1 MEYNEELFKEKA
13 NQKAKTV
20 WLILS
25 LILSMSYGSE
35 MSRGL
40 RTKEYY
46 IAFLLICWLPFIL
59 GLLVLKLQ
67 GKASPS
73 YKYIIAIGYSIFYG
87 FVVATTASPLSFMYI
102 LPLASML
109 ILYKNRNYMIGFGV
123 LNSFILI
130 GGSLYKYIGG
140 QNTLT
145 DVNDYM
151 LQFSCLLL
159 CCICYVISI
168 NHLNASDGALTNSIK
183 DNLSRVITTVGQVKT
198 ASTAVVDGVT
208 VVRELSDENKQ
219 GADTVVDSML
229 ELSGKNDIL
238 HEKAMSSLDMTT
250 DINTQVQHV
259 AKLIEQMVILINES
273 VSHLNTSSNDLAGAV
288 ETTNTM
294 ADLSNEVENV
304 LNDFKD
310 EFNMVKKETSTIENI
325 TEQTNLL
332 ALNASIEAARAGDAG
347 KGFAVVADEIRNLSS
362 ETQNSSTRII
372 AALNHLEE
380 TSGKMTQSITQTLN
394 LIQITLQKIAQVNQS
409 VTNITSDSRQLGN
422 NIKIIDTA
430 IKEVECSNQNMV
442 DNMQQICDVM
452 QIMTDCVQ
460 NADKTT
466 KTMLSKY
473 EETTVN
479 VGNIETIIGDLME
492 ELGAG
497 GFMGIQDV
505 RPGMKVSLMTL
516 TPSGEP
522 DEEYKGE
529 ILQQQNSDVIVALRE
544 NGQNPLKLKAKSQN
558 CHLRIIVDNVLY
570 NWEDV
575 KAAPVKDGNGSCY
588 KLTVH
593 SHPDVMN
600 RRKYPRLPLTN
611 TCAVTMQDSGQ
622 SFKGKMV
629 NISANGFAFAVNS
642 SVFANAKGENVIL
655 SIPDFE
661 IPEGKNLEGCIIR
674 STNNKGEYIVGCRM
688 PEDNLA
694 IQNYITQST
703 FAKKTY

>member
-13 NQKAKTV
+13 NHKAKTV
-20 WLILS
+20 WFILS

-46 IAFLLICWLPFIL
+46 IIFLVMCWLPFLL
-59 GLLVLKLQ
+59 GLLALKLQ

-102 LPLASML
+102 LPVASML
-109 ILYKNRNYMIGFGV
+109 ILYKNRNYMIGFGI
-123 LNSFILI
+123 LNSFLLI
-130 GGSLYKYIGG
+130 AGSIYKYIGG
-140 QNTLT
+140 QNSME
-145 DVNDYM
+145 DINDYS
-151 LQFSCLLL
+151 LQLSCLIL
-159 CCICYVISI
+159 CCICYIISI
-168 NHLNASDGALTNSIK
+168 NHLNASDGALTDSIK
-183 DNLSRVITTVGQVKT
+183 DNLNRVITTVGQVKT

-208 VVRELSDENKQ
+208 VVRELADENKQ
-219 GADTVVDSML
+219 GANTVVDSML
-229 ELSGKNDIL
+229 ELSGKNDVL
-238 HEKAMSSLDMTT
+238 YEKTMSSMDMTT

-259 AKLIEQMVILINES
+259 AKLIEQMVLLTNES
-273 VSHLNTSSNDLAGAV
+273 VSHLNASSNDLASAV

-294 ADLSNEVENV
+294 ANLSNEVENV
-304 LNDFKD
+304 LNAFKD
-310 EFNMVKKETSTIENI
+310 EFDMVKKETSTIENI

-380 TSGKMTQSITQTLN
+380 TSDKMTHSITQTLK
-394 LIQITLQKIAQVNQS
+394 LIQITLQKITQVNES
-409 VTNITSDSRQLGN
+409 VTDITSDSHQLGR
-422 NIKIIDTA
+422 NIKIIDNA
-430 IKEVECSNQNMV
+430 IKEVETSNQNMV
-442 DNMQQICDVM
+442 ENMQQICDVM
-452 QIMTDCVQ
+452 QVMTDCVQ

-505 RPGMKVSLMTL
+505 KPGMKISVMTL
-516 TPSGEP
+516 AQSGEP
-522 DEEYKGE
+522 EQEYKGE
-529 ILQQQNSDVIVALRE
+529 VIEQEDLDVIVALPG
-544 NGQNPLKLKAKSQN
+544 NIAASLTSKSRFQS

-575 KAAPVKDGNGSCY
+575 KIASAKDGSDNHY

-600 RRKYPRLPLTN
+600 RRKYPRLPLANACTI
-611 TCAVTMQDSGQ
+611 TIAGSGQ
-622 SFKGKMV
+622 SFQGNMV
-629 NISANGFAFAVNS
+629 NVSANGFAFAVKS
-642 SVFANAKGENVIL
+642 SVFANVRGENVTL
-655 SIPDFE
+655 SVPDFE
-661 IPEGKNLEGCIIR
+661 IPEGQTLEGCIIR
-674 STNNKGEYIVGCRM
+674 STNNAGEYIVGCRM
-688 PEDNLA
+688 SDDNLA
-694 IQNYITQST
+694 LQDYVESRM
-703 FAKKTY
+703 FA

>member
-13 NQKAKTV
+13 NRKAKTV
-20 WLILS
+20 WLVLS
-25 LILSMSYGSE
+25 LVLSISYGSE
-35 MSRGL
+35 MSQGL

-46 IAFLLICWLPFIL
+46 IVFLLICWAPFIL

-67 GKASPS
+67 GKASAS
-73 YKYIIAIGYSIFYG
+73 YKYIVAIGYSIFYG
-87 FVVATTASPLSFMYI
+87 YVVATTASPLSFMYI

-109 ILYKNRNYMIGFGV
+109 VLYKTRNYMIGFGI
-123 LNSFILI
+123 LNSLILI
-130 GGSLYKYIGG
+130 GGSIYKYIGG
-140 QNTLT
+140 QNSKDDL
-145 DVNDYM
+145 NDYM

-183 DNLSRVITTVGQVKT
+183 DNLNRVITTVGQVKT

-208 VVRELSDENKQ
+208 VVRELADENKQ
-219 GADTVVDSML
+219 GANTVVDSML

-238 HEKAMSSLDMTT
+238 QEKTLSSMDMTT
-250 DINTQVQHV
+250 DISNQVEHV
-259 AKLIEQMVILINES
+259 AELIEQMVVLINES
-273 VSHLNTSSNDLAGAV
+273 VSHLNTSSNDLANAV

-294 ADLSNEVENV
+294 ANLSNQVENE
-304 LNDFKD
+304 LKDFKD
-310 EFNMVKKETSTIENI
+310 EFDMVKRETSTIENI

-362 ETQNSSTRII
+362 ETQNSSTRIMS
-372 AALNHLEE
+372 ALNHLEE
-380 TSGKMTQSITQTLN
+380 TSDKMTQSITRTLE
-394 LIQITLQKIAQVNQS
+394 LIQITLQKITQVNRS
-409 VTNITSDSRQLGN
+409 VTNITADSHRLGN
-422 NIKIIDTA
+422 NIKVIDTA
-430 IKEVECSNQNMV
+430 IKEVEGSNQNMV

-460 NADKTT
+460 NADETT
-466 KTMLSKY
+466 RTMLSKY

-505 RPGMKVSLMTL
+505 RPGMKISLMTL
-516 TPSGEP
+516 TQSGEP
-522 DEEYKGE
+522 DKEYRGE
-529 ILQQQNSDVIVALRE
+529 ILRQQDSDVFVALRE
-544 NGQNPLKLKAKSQN
+544 DEEKPFDLKAKSQN

-575 KAAPVKDGNGSCY
+575 KVSPVKDDNSY

-600 RRKYPRLPLTN
+600 RRKYPRLPITN
-611 TCAVTMQDSGQ
+611 ACIITVMNSGQ
-622 SFKGKMV
+622 SFQGSMV
-629 NISANGFAFAVNS
+629 NVSANGFAFAVKS
-642 SVFANAKGENVIL
+642 PVFANVKGENVTL

-661 IPEGKNLEGCIIR
+661 IPEGQILEGCIIR
-674 STNNKGEYIVGCRM
+674 STNNEGEYIVGCRM
-688 PEDNLA
+688 PEDNPA
-694 IQNYITQST
+694 IQNYISKSA
-703 FAKKTY
+703 FA

>member
-20 WLILS
+20 WLVLS

-35 MSRGL
+35 MSQGL

-46 IAFLLICWLPFIL
+46 IVFLLICWAPFIL

-67 GKASPS
+67 GKASVS
-73 YKYIIAIGYSIFYG
+73 YKYIVAIGYSVFYG
-87 FVVATTASPLSFMYI
+87 YVVATTASPLSFMYI

-109 ILYKNRNYMIGFGV
+109 VLYKTRNYMIGFGI
-123 LNSFILI
+123 LNSLILI
-130 GGSLYKYIGG
+130 GGSIYKYIGG
-140 QNTLT
+140 QNSMEDL
-145 DVNDYM
+145 NDYM

-183 DNLSRVITTVGQVKT
+183 DNLNRVITTVGQVKT

-208 VVRELSDENKQ
+208 VVRELADENKQ
-219 GADTVVDSML
+219 GANTVVDSML

-238 HEKAMSSLDMTT
+238 QEKTLSSMDMTT
-250 DINTQVQHV
+250 DISNQVEHV
-259 AKLIEQMVILINES
+259 AELIEQMVVLINES
-273 VSHLNTSSNDLAGAV
+273 VSHLNTSSNDLANAV

-294 ADLSNEVENV
+294 ANLSNQVENV
-304 LNDFKD
+304 LKDFKD
-310 EFNMVKKETSTIENI
+310 EFDMVKKETSTIENI

-362 ETQNSSTRII
+362 ETQNSSTRIMS
-372 AALNHLEE
+372 ALNHLEE
-380 TSGKMTQSITQTLN
+380 TSDKMTQSITRTLE
-394 LIQITLQKIAQVNQS
+394 LIQITLQKITQVNRS
-409 VTNITSDSRQLGN
+409 VTNITADSHRLGN
-422 NIKIIDTA
+422 NIKVIDTA
-430 IKEVECSNQNMV
+430 IKEVEGSNQNMV

-460 NADKTT
+460 NADETT
-466 KTMLSKY
+466 RTMLSKY

-505 RPGMKVSLMTL
+505 RPGMKISLMTL
-516 TPSGEP
+516 TQSGEP
-522 DEEYKGE
+522 DKEYRGE
-529 ILQQQNSDVIVALRE
+529 ILRQQDSDVFVALRE
-544 NGQNPLKLKAKSQN
+544 DEKKPLDLNAKSQN

-575 KAAPVKDGNGSCY
+575 KVSPVKDDNSY

-600 RRKYPRLPLTN
+600 RRKYPRLPITN
-611 TCAVTMQDSGQ
+611 ACIITVMNSGQ
-622 SFKGKMV
+622 SFKGSMV
-629 NISANGFAFAVNS
+629 NVSANGFAFAVKS
-642 SVFANAKGENVIL
+642 PVFANAKGENVTL
-655 SIPDFE
+655 SVPDFE
-661 IPEGKNLEGCIIR
+661 IPEGQILEGCIIR
-674 STNNKGEYIVGCRM
+674 STNNEGEYIVGCRM
-688 PEDNLA
+688 PEDNPA
-694 IQNYITQST
+694 IQNYVSKSA
-703 FAKKTY
+703 FA